1 MSKIRLSLRPRP
13 NLSSPA
19 QFGWFGQGS
28 LQESLKRVD
37 LETRLGESQSFVSS
51 SVLLV
56 GVGAALRSL
65 NPPHPIHSTQL
76 GIRGGGLQLN
86 IPIYVQILHKMYS
99 QRQTES
105 SCTCRGRVILTP
117 PCSSHGADLPNLS
130 PCPPHRV
137 SRLPGPP
144 EHVHHH
150 HCSVHQDYNLQGG
163 GDRWGHHMRSLPQ
176 SSTIALVQASLRPGA

>member
-1 MSKIRLSLRPRP
+1 MNSSSQPRP
-13 NLSSPA
+13 NFSSPT
-19 QFGWFGQGS
+19 QFGWFGQG

-99 QRQTES
+99 QRQTEKG
-105 SCTCRGRVILTP
+105 CTCRGRVILTP

-130 PCPPHRV
+130 PCPSHRV
-137 SRLPGPP
+137 SPCLAPLHTFTTTIAQSTRITIYREGG
-144 EHVHHH
+144 EI
-150 HCSVHQDYNLQGG
+150 GG
-163 GDRWGHHMRSLPQ
+163 GI
-176 SSTIALVQASLRPGA
+176 T

>member
-1 MSKIRLSLRPRP
+1 MFTR
-13 NLSSPA
+13 
-19 QFGWFGQGS
+19 G

-130 PCPPHRV
+130 PCPSHRV
-137 SRLPGPP
+137 SPLPGPLAY
-144 EHVHHH
+144 VHHH
-150 HCSVHQDYNLQGG
+150 HCSAHQDYNIQGG
-163 GDRWGHHMRSLPQ
+163 RGDRWGHHMRSYPPKLNLIL
-176 SSTIALVQASLRPGA
+176 SSRIHC

>member
-1 MSKIRLSLRPRP
+1 MNSSSQPRP
-13 NLSSPA
+13 NFSSPT

-150 HCSVHQDYNLQGG
+150 HCSVHQDYNMKGG
-163 GDRWGHHMRSLPQ
+163 GDRRWGHHMRSLPQ
-176 SSTIALVQASLRPGA
+176 SKTIALVQPSLRPGA